1 MSKGIVKPSEVLS
14 KLAVESQTA
23 GLSGKLQ
30 RIIAPEGTPDA
41 KVRLGYVMSFDPA
54 TWTVTAM
61 IGDALTQITGIPALA
76 GFQPMVEQA
85 GMFLQ
90 TGGDGTT
97 QYTLIGMLGQGS
109 TGGGAVRVRKS
120 ADQSTTNTT
129 TLGAD
134 SHLNFYAQSE
144 RSYIFEAQVFVRQ
157 NSTTAVN
164 FNIGWILPTGATY
177 TIGGTGPTISP
188 TLGSLSLLTASGQYR
203 AGVGSVS
210 GDKLAFGVE
219 VTNQANGTYSTQHSH
234 VHVTGVITLA
244 ATSGL
249 CSLGWCQNTG
259 VAGVGTQVRAGSWLK
274 VDATGELLP

>member
-1 MSKGIVKPSEVLS
+1 VSKGIVKPSEVLS
-14 KLAVESQTA
+14 KLTIEAQTA

-30 RIIAPEGTPDA
+30 RTITPAGTPDA
-41 KVRLGYVMSFDPA
+41 KLRLGYVMAFDPA

-61 IGDALTQITGIPALA
+61 IGDQLTQITGIPALA
-76 GFQPMVEQA
+76 GFQPMIEQA
-85 GMFLQ
+85 GMFMQ
-90 TGGDGTT
+90 TGGDGTS

-120 ADQSTTNTT
+120 ADQSTTNST

-134 SHLNFYAQSE
+134 THLNFYAQSE
-144 RSYIFEAQVFVRQ
+144 RSYIFEAQVFVQQ

-164 FNIGWILPTGATY
+164 FNIGWILPSGATY
-177 TIGGTGPTISP
+177 SIGGVGPTISP
-188 TLGSLSLLTASGQYR
+188 AAGNDSLLTASGQYR
-203 AGVGSVS
+203 GGMGAVS

-219 VTNQANGTYSTQHSH
+219 VTTPTNGAYNTRHASIS
-234 VHVTGVITLA
+234 VSGVITMS

-259 VAGVGTQVRAGSWLK
+259 VAGVSTRVRAGSWLK
-274 VDATGELLP
+274 VDVTGELLP

>member
-61 IGDALTQITGIPALA
+61 IGDALTQISGIPALA

-109 TGGGAVRVRKS
+109 TGGGAVRIRKS
-120 ADQSTTNTT
+120 ADQSVTNSTV
-129 TLGAD
+129 LGAD
-134 SHLNFYAQSE
+134 THLAFYAQSE
-144 RSYIFEAQVFVRQ
+144 RSYIFETQLFVRQ
-157 NSTTAVN
+157 NSTVATLDLNV
-164 FNIGWILPTGATY
+164 GWILPAGATY
-177 TIGGTGPTISP
+177 TIGGAGPDTSIAIGNPSLAPATG
-188 TLGSLSLLTASGQYR
+188 QFR
-203 AGVGSVS
+203 AGVGAVS

-219 VTNQANGTYSTQHSH
+219 PATAG
-234 VHVTGVITLA
+234 GVYDYHIASVLVSGCITMG

-249 CSLGWCQNTG
+249 CSVGWCQNIG
-259 VAGVGTQVRAGSWLK
+259 AAASTQVRAGSWLK